1 MDALL
6 ASAAGSP
13 VFTATRAPYLLLD
26 ETLTIQAANDAYL
39 HATARDAE
47 EIVGRFM
54 FDAFPDNPADPTASG
69 TRNLAASLNMVLRRN
84 AAHAMPIQRY
94 DVAPTGSAVFVP
106 KTWSP
111 TNSPIADARGR
122 VAGVLHH
129 VEDLSELT
137 ELLHSPPAD
146 GSAPT
151 NSLVVAAARYRRDRN
166 GAQQE
171 NSRLRD
177 ALSAMAASRGG
188 VGAHPHAVARRRRLW
203 RQVAVLA
210 GDNYWVGWA
219 GALCAVAVTPLL
231 WCGVVFWGVGGVVGS
246 DHRWGWG
253 GGPALCAVAVAALDS
268 VTGAALTLTTA
279 TAGRQLVAV
288 SSTWA
293 RRVEELDHSLEE
305 GPAHAAQLAGVP
317 VHVSDLSR
325 EHTLWPAYSIAA
337 ADIGLR
343 GVSAFP
349 VALGGSNLGTFTVY
363 RRHQNAVSESEWTDT
378 ALMADLAVAAVLADQ
393 ERIEHHLLDG
403 EAPGPRYDLSA
414 AVGMVAVDLD
424 LSFDDAVNRL
434 RSYSRALNRAMSDI
448 ALDVLRG
455 NLQIR

>member
-26 ETLTIQAANDAYL
+26 DTLTIQAANDAYL

-69 TRNLAASLNMVLRRN
+69 TRNLAASLDMVLRRN
-84 AAHAMPIQRY
+84 SAHAMPIQRY

-137 ELLHSPPAD
+137 ELLHSPPAA
-146 GSAPT
+146 GSAAT

-219 GALCAVAVTPLL
+219 GALCAVAV
-231 WCGVVFWGVGGVVGS
+231 
-246 DHRWGWG
+246 
-253 GGPALCAVAVAALDS
+253 AALDS

-288 SSTWA
+288 TSTWA

-325 EHTLWPAYSIAA
+325 ERTLWPAYSIAA

-343 GVSAFP
+343 SVSAFP

-403 EAPGPRYDLSA
+403 EATGPRYDLSA

-434 RSYSRALNRAMSDI
+434 RSYSRVLNRAMSDI